1 MRAIT
6 VEPGKPSSGLLEDV
20 AEPPVEHGPVLVRTL
35 AIGVCG
41 TDIEI
46 LKGDYG
52 WAPPGRTR
60 LVIGHESL
68 GEVIEAPP
76 GGAIGKGDRVVGIV
90 RRPDPV
96 PCESCAKGEWD
107 MCRNGRYTER
117 GIKSID
123 GYASERYRIEPG
135 YAVVVDRK
143 LGERG
148 VLLEPASVVAKAWD
162 QIERIGA
169 RASWEPR
176 RVLVTGAGPIGLLA
190 ALLGVE
196 RGLEVRVL
204 DRVTEGPKPG
214 LVRALGATYHTSSVR
229 EAGAGVDVVIECT
242 GVGQLVYEA
251 MQVVSPA
258 GLVCLAGVSSGGRK
272 IPVDVQKLNREMV
285 LENTVV
291 FGTVNANRRHY
302 QAAAEALARA
312 DQGWLDRLI
321 TRRVPLDRWAEALVR
336 EPADVKPIV
345 VFA

>member
-6 VEPGKPSSGLLEDV
+6 VEPGKPRSGLLEDIP
-20 AEPPVEHGPVLVRTL
+20 EPPVEHGPVLVKTL

-41 TDIEI
+41 TDVEI
-46 LKGDYG
+46 VNGGYG
-52 WAPPGRTR
+52 WAPPGKTR

-68 GEVIEAPP
+68 GEVLEAPP
-76 GGAIGKGDRVVGIV
+76 DSGLDRGDWVVGIV

-96 PCESCAKGEWD
+96 PCASCAKGEWD

-117 GIKSID
+117 GIKAID
-123 GYASERYRIEPG
+123 GYASERYRIEPEF
-135 YAVVVDRK
+135 AVVIDKK

-162 QIERIGA
+162 QIERISA
-169 RASWEPR
+169 RTSWKPR
-176 RVLVTGAGPIGLLA
+176 SVLVTGAGPIGLLA

-214 LVRALGATYHTSSVR
+214 LVRELGAAYHASSVQ
-229 EAGAGVDVVIECT
+229 EAGAGVDMVIECT
-242 GVGQLVYEA
+242 GVGKLIYDA
-251 MQVVSPA
+251 MQIVAPV
-258 GLVCLAGVSSGGRK
+258 GLVCLAGVSSGGRTL
-272 IPVDVQKLNREMV
+272 PVDVQGLNREMV

-302 QAAAEALARA
+302 EAAAASLARA

-336 EPADVKPIV
+336 QPADVKPIV
-345 VFA
+345 TFG